1 MRSPRQAAGRAG
13 RHDAR
18 NSAPWR
24 FLGGNA
30 TWSFHGPALPRETP
44 NDSISLDVEAEHR
57 MAVIALRVHQHLLA
71 QPPPDLPKDAAEHI
85 KSLLALQLPQVDVEV
100 DFTVDMDGT
109 HREEQGTAVQRPS
122 ARSSAS
128 CLVSGRLQRGL
139 PNRCSRTHAS
149 ALTWPMKTPP
159 TSKHVLRISRVK
171 SRLPRRVNVRLV
183 SQRRSRRK

>member
-44 NDSISLDVEAEHR
+44 GR
-57 MAVIALRVHQHLLA
+57 RPLRDAPQEPSTDRSRGPHS
-71 QPPPDLPKDAAEHI
+71 PDLRICGSADLRGERLDQPRRRSRA
-85 KSLLALQLPQVDVEV
+85 P
-100 DFTVDMDGT
+100 DG
-109 HREEQGTAVQRPS
+109 RNRPPGPS
-122 ARSSAS
+122 APACPTAARSPE
-128 CLVSGRLQRGL
+128 GRR
-139 PNRCSRTHAS
+139 RTHQVAPGP
-149 ALTWPMKTPP
+149 ATPAGRRRRKTPP
-159 TSKHVLRISRVK
+159 TSKHVSLISRGK
-171 SRLPRRVNVRLV
+171 SRVPRRVNVRLV